1 MPKDR
6 IPELIKKKAK
16 QAGVSLDWINSKDTI
31 DFESKKVL
39 KESESLLQ
47 KSILQWLNYQEGVFA
62 FRVNVQGVPLHNKQG
77 QFRPSPHRGVA
88 DVIACVGGSFLAI
101 EVKSK
106 KGKLSEHQ
114 KRFMEDV
121 TQGGGHF
128 ITARSLDEVIEVI
141 AHLKHGLSS

>member
-1 MPKDR
+1 MPKNR

-16 QAGVSLDWINSKDTI
+16 QAGVSLDWINSKNVI

-47 KSILQWLNYQEGVFA
+47 KSILQWLNYQEDVFA

-88 DVIACVGGSFLAI
+88 DVIACVGGHLLSHR
-101 EVKSK
+101 SK
-106 KGKLSEHQ
+106 
-114 KRFMEDV
+114 
-121 TQGGGHF
+121 
-128 ITARSLDEVIEVI
+128 I
-141 AHLKHGLSS
+141 